1 MRVREREAKKWVSIM
16 LPEERE
22 LSKTT
27 FISDEERPVLSR
39 EQLKDFDK
47 KLKRALLGGYE
58 VEITYYIDHS
68 FQTVQSEVR
77 RLDTKQGDLYLVHGN
92 QRKMPLSQIIAIDL
106 KRDKTANSVI
116 TYRGAM

>member
-1 MRVREREAKKWVSIM
+1 M
-16 LPEERE
+16 LPEKRE

-27 FISDEERPVLSR
+27 FISGEEQPVLSKS
-39 EQLKDFDK
+39 QLEDFDK

-58 VEITYYIDHS
+58 VEITYYIDQS

-77 RLDTKQGDLYLVHGN
+77 RLDTKQGNLYLVHGN
-92 QRKMPLSQIIAIDL
+92 QKKMPLSHVVAIDV
-106 KRDKTANSVI
+106 KTNQEADSVI